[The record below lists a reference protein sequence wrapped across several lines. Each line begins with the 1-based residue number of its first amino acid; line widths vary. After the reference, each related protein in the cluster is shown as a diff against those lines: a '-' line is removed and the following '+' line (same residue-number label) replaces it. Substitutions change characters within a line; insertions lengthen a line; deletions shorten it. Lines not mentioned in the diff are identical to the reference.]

1 MQQVTL
7 RGLDPKVEKEIRR
20 IAEER
25 RQSINQVIKEIV
37 HKEFKGRTAPA
48 ESLKELAGGW
58 SREEA
63 VDFERAIQSCEQI
76 DEDMWK

>member
-1 MQQVTL
+1 MQQVTI

-20 IAEER
+20 IAGER
-25 RQSINQVIKEIV
+25 GQSINQVIKEIV
-37 HKEFKGRTAPA
+37 HKEFKGCTAPA

-58 SREEA
+58 SRDEA
-63 VDFERAIQSCEQI
+63 ADFERAIQSCEQI

>member
-1 MQQVTL
+1 MQQVTI

-20 IAEER
+20 IAAER

-37 HKEFKGRTAPA
+37 HKEFKGCTAPA

-63 VDFERAIQSCEQI
+63 ADFERAIQSCEQI